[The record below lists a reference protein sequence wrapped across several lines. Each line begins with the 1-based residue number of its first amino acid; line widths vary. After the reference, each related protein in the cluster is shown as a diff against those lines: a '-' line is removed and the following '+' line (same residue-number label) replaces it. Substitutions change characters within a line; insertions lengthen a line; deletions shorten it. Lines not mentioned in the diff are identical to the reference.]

1 LADVEVRVGDVRLE
15 AELFDTETAKAVE
28 RALPIEVSF
37 EAWGDEFYFEVPVE
51 LGLDETAT
59 SRVKVGDIGYW
70 PPGRAVAIFFGPTPM
85 SAGDEP
91 VPASDVNLIGRIK
104 GDPRVLKSVKG
115 AGKISIDI
123 AV

>member
-1 LADVEVRVGDVRLE
+1 MADVEVRVGDVRLE